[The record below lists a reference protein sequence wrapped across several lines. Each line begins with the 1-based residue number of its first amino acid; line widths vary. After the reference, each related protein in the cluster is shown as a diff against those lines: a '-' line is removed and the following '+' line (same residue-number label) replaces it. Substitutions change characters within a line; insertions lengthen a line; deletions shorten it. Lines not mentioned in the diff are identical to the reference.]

1 MWRVNVNNVQNVSL
15 SIALIASFAF
25 SQNGIEAKEV
35 YGEYCFT
42 KDIEDSKEVWNL
54 EQYKRN
60 SQFLFTYIPCSYKGN
75 YSLTLNNS
83 GVLFGVPLYSSRYKE
98 NEPSKC
104 DKKEAMERDSVIAN
118 KFIIE
123 ATHDDAK
130 KIADMS
136 NKFHSIDWNINYDS
150 SYVRKN
156 ISGTVEIFIS
166 GFCTKDQLKAIKKR
180 KKKK

>member
-15 SIALIASFAF
+15 SIAPIASFAF
-25 SQNGIEAKEV
+25 SQKGIEAKEV

-98 NEPSKC
+98 NDPSKC
-104 DKKEAMERDSVIAN
+104 DKEEALERDTVIAN

-123 ATHDDAK
+123 ALKMMQKKLQICPTNSIILNGRSITIPAMSAK
-130 KIADMS
+130 ILL
-136 NKFHSIDWNINYDS
+136 
-150 SYVRKN
+150 
-156 ISGTVEIFIS
+156 G
-166 GFCTKDQLKAIKKR
+166 QLKYSSPAFAPKTS
-180 KKKK
+180 